1 MVDIILPVGECLF
14 IQYMTLRPKIFMV
27 PFDVLILD
35 FQLQTPSKVLKSGP
49 LTRLPSPQEDE
60 AGRSP

>member
-14 IQYMTLRPKIFMV
+14 IQYMTLRSKIFMA

-35 FQLQTPSKVLKSGP
+35 FQPQTPSKVLKSGS
-49 LTRLPSPQEDE
+49 LTSLPSPQEEE
-60 AGRSP
+60 AGR

>member
-14 IQYMTLRPKIFMV
+14 IQYMTSRPEIFMA

-49 LTRLPSPQEDE
+49 LTSLPSPQEEE
-60 AGRSP
+60 AGR